1 MLQYFVVPLWVTAG
15 IADWWCH
22 RATKIEETTG
32 LKETLI
38 HLLMLGEA
46 GLPVL
51 AGLFLEFD
59 AQVLSWMIAAFFQ
72 HEATAM
78 WDVNY
83 AVTEREVTPVE
94 QHVHGV
100 LEMVPLMA
108 VAFIGLHWPQLQELA
123 GLRTEPPK
131 PIRRK
136 KEPLSAT
143 YAVGAAMAML
153 VLEVLPCVEEAVRDW
168 RAHPRR
174 LHPAHAAI
182 I

>member
-94 QHVHGV
+94 QHVHGF

-108 VAFIGLHWPQLQELA
+108 VACTGCN
-123 GLRTEPPK
+123 
-131 PIRRK
+131 RRNWRGCA
-136 KEPLSAT
+136 PNRRSRSA
-143 YAVGAAMAML
+143 A
-153 VLEVLPCVEEAVRDW
+153 
-168 RAHPRR
+168 RR
-174 LHPAHAAI
+174 NR
-182 I
+182 